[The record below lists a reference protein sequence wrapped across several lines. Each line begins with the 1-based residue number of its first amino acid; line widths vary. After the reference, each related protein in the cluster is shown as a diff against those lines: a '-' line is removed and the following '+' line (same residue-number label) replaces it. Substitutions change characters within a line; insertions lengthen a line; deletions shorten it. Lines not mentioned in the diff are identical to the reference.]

1 MIGVFF
7 GGLIALAL
15 MLAIGWLFSKA
26 DAGKLAQ
33 GSRAVLGLGA
43 IVLGALLTFRG
54 LGVVGA
60 PLAAAGLGLLATMAK
75 RAGGG
80 AGADNAQSGRARTRA
95 SMSPAEAREIL
106 GVDANADPDE
116 IRTAYREM
124 MKRVHPDAGGSN
136 ALAAKVREAYEIL
149 GGR

>member
-1 MIGVFF
+1 MIGVFL

-15 MLAIGWLFSKA
+15 MLAIGWVFSKA
-26 DAGKLAQ
+26 DTGKLAQ

-43 IVLGALLTFRG
+43 IVLGALLTLRG

-80 AGADNAQSGRARTRA
+80 RADEAPPGRARTRA